1 MLLQTVKK
9 ILHLLFP
16 LQQYK
21 EIQYLSNEIPSG
33 NVPSDDLHIQQL
45 QKTFKGKKDCLLIHT
60 DLFYKC
66 TQAN

>member
-45 QKTFKGKKDCLLIHT
+45 QKTFKGGKKIAC
-60 DLFYKC
+60 
-66 TQAN
+66 